1 MLHSGSLKDIQL
13 SQKVCNKKTNLGQKL
28 IEKKKSTKQAQL
40 KVVTEMQKACCKRK
54 QVNYTWHSTAALGHL
69 NTQEW

>member
-13 SQKVCNKKTNLGQKL
+13 SQKVCNKKTNLGQEL
-28 IEKKKSTKQAQL
+28 IEKKGTKQAQHN
-40 KVVTEMQKACCKRK
+40 VVTEMQKACWKRK
-54 QVNYTWHSTAALGHL
+54 QVSYTWHSTAALGHL